1 MSWFFETRT
10 RTSEKNGLIT
20 ATRKF
25 GQWHVVVDGCEQ
37 TNPVMGE
44 MWSWAFEVLRRY
56 TGVQPVRSVLMLGLG
71 AGGEVKAIRRFFKGA
86 DITVIEHDPEMIA
99 LTDELK
105 LYPRDAAPRIVC
117 EDARTALPRLQGAFD
132 LILVDIFKGPE
143 PSPLLTDA
151 AFLASLNR
159 KLANGGFLIVNAYR
173 RLDYLDA
180 IEKAFV
186 RIRRW
191 RFLKNNL
198 GIFGKPESAASFEKG
213 YVPLREWPEFNSA
226 KAIPPFMRPAAL
238 DNGTYWRVW
247 PFSFE
252 HYRTDAEPE
261 LRPLPA
267 DRRTPFRIVMWQR
280 LSRGDMPSG
289 WTAFSDTPQYK
300 VGFVPLAPE
309 YHARWSE
316 TMRRQRRKWLEKA
329 HEYEIVSSSY
339 EEFADAYK
347 KGTIPA
353 TLKGSVLWE
362 IRMRMKNPET
372 PVSFL
377 LAKRKKDGRAIA
389 GFARMDSASL
399 PITYYLTG
407 FITRG
412 MGHESGMAGLFD
424 RWFSDA
430 LSEGLKFADLGNFWK
445 QGDDSTWKGFSVFKA
460 RFNPHYFFFPPLL
473 YRFDVFGR
481 FIR

>member
-1 MSWFFETRT
+1 
-10 RTSEKNGLIT
+10 
-20 ATRKF
+20 
-25 GQWHVVVDGCEQ
+25 
-37 TNPVMGE
+37 
-44 MWSWAFEVLRRY
+44 
-56 TGVQPVRSVLMLGLG
+56 
-71 AGGEVKAIRRFFKGA
+71 
-86 DITVIEHDPEMIA
+86 
-99 LTDELK
+99 
-105 LYPRDAAPRIVC
+105 
-117 EDARTALPRLQGAFD
+117 
-132 LILVDIFKGPE
+132 
-143 PSPLLTDA
+143 
-151 AFLASLNR
+151 
-159 KLANGGFLIVNAYR
+159 
-173 RLDYLDA
+173 
-180 IEKAFV
+180 
-186 RIRRW
+186 
-191 RFLKNNL
+191 
-198 GIFGKPESAASFEKG
+198 
-213 YVPLREWPEFNSA
+213 
-226 KAIPPFMRPAAL
+226 
-238 DNGTYWRVW
+238 
-247 PFSFE
+247 
-252 HYRTDAEPE
+252 
-261 LRPLPA
+261 
-267 DRRTPFRIVMWQR
+267 
-280 LSRGDMPSG
+280 
-289 WTAFSDTPQYK
+289 
-300 VGFVPLAPE
+300 
-309 YHARWSE
+309 
-316 TMRRQRRKWLEKA
+316 MRRQRRKWLEKA